1 MLKHTRKGTT
11 IVTQQKKVANETRQQ
26 MNNLFQ
32 RLGQME
38 NQNWTLDWTGLD
50 SGVIFFLGWGRGL
63 YYFTI

>member
-11 IVTQQKKVANETRQQ
+11 IVTQQEKVANETRQQ